1 MSNSFNPRAFA
12 THGARGL
19 FFAHGIK
26 AVIAS
31 VQAVI
36 DSGKPSFDRSGMN
49 DCLAKKRHNPSAFHA
64 RACMLSK
71 WN

>member
-1 MSNSFNPRAFA
+1 MSDLLNPRAFA
-12 THGARGL
+12 NHGARGL

-31 VQAVI
+31 VKTVI
-36 DSGKPSFDRSGMN
+36 DSSKPSFDRSGMN
-49 DCLAKKRHNPSAFHA
+49 DCLAKERQNPSAFHA